1 MSFATA
7 SQFSGGTI
15 FRITMYPSSSH
26 VRQFSAVMTVSSSSS
41 IEPPS
46 EEALQAFFSRSSSS
60 EQVESNISN
69 VEVKNAKANG
79 VNKNLAKLRS
89 LKQGSE

>member
-41 IEPPS
+41 IEPNAATLTASGARPPTCRS
-46 EEALQAFFSRSSSS
+46 NEPRRVDMRCAILWEE
-60 EQVESNISN
+60 
-69 VEVKNAKANG
+69 
-79 VNKNLAKLRS
+79 
-89 LKQGSE
+89 